1 MLNVTITPHREM
13 LPADSA
19 EQKLFLMLKLQPT
32 KEAAKSRPSTAFT
45 FIIDTSG
52 SMDEPLA
59 GGKTKREAVI
69 ESLQGLIRQTG
80 LLTQNDR
87 IAIVQFHEKASTL
100 IGLTPATEVQ
110 QIESAIN
117 QLRNYSGGTMMGLG
131 LSQALKLLS
140 GKDMASRRALLFTDG
155 DTFDEED
162 CRELVQ
168 EFSKNNIP
176 ITALGFGDEF
186 NEDLL
191 SALSD
196 TTGGVP
202 FHVVPHQGAGT
213 AIAIADLPNHILEEF
228 KSAQQEVIT
237 NLAMTVRTV
246 KGVKLTRVARVYPS
260 LAEFPMEP
268 EPYPI
273 GNAAS
278 NDETVFILEFNLE
291 SRIASRI
298 RLAQLGL
305 TYDVPGQNR
314 RGELPLQN
322 VVVEFVAGQMAV
334 QVDQEVMG
342 YVQQSNIT
350 QLVNDAA
357 RIAEHNPEGAQEKL
371 EMARRMTVRLGNQ
384 DMADSLGQAQD
395 ELRKTRKLSSGTRK
409 TVKLGSKGKTVRIN
423 TDANDLPS
431 DEEIRRA
438 TGT

>member
-1 MLNVTITPHREM
+1 MLNVNLTPHREM
-13 LPADSA
+13 LPTDSG
-19 EQKLFLMLKLQPT
+19 EQKLFLMLKLRPNQ
-32 KEAAKSRPSTAFT
+32 EVAKTRPSTAFT
-45 FIIDTSG
+45 FVIDTSG
-52 SMDEPLA
+52 SMDDLLS

-69 ESLQGLIRQTG
+69 ESLQRLIQQSG
-80 LLTQNDR
+80 LLTSNDR
-87 IAIVQFHEKASTL
+87 IALVEFHEKASTL
-100 IGLTPATEVQ
+100 IELTPATETLQ
-110 QIESAIN
+110 LENAIN

-131 LSQALKLLS
+131 LSQALRLLA
-140 GKDMASRRALLFTDG
+140 GKDMVARRALLFTDG
-155 DTFDEED
+155 ETFDEGD
-162 CRELVQ
+162 CRELAQ
-168 EFSKNNIP
+168 EFAKHNIP

-186 NEDLL
+186 NDDLL
-191 SALSD
+191 ISLSD
-196 TTGGVP
+196 ATGGKAC
-202 FHVVPHQGAGT
+202 HVVPYQAAGT
-213 AIAIADLPNHILEEF
+213 AIAIGDLPSYIFAEF
-228 KSAQQEVIT
+228 KAAQQEVIT

-246 KGVKLTRVARVYPS
+246 KGVRLTRVARVYPS
-260 LAEFPMEP
+260 LAEFPLDSDP
-268 EPYPI
+268 HPI
-273 GNAAS
+273 GNATS
-278 NDETVFILEFNLE
+278 DDETVFILEFNLE
-291 SRIASRI
+291 SRAASRI

-314 RGELPLQN
+314 RGELPPQN

-357 RIAEHNPEGAQEKL
+357 RLAERNPEQAQEKL

-395 ELRKTRKLSSGTRK
+395 ELRKTRKLSPGMSK

-423 TDANDLPS
+423 SDVNDLPS

>member
-19 EQKLFLMLKLQPT
+19 EQKLFLMLKLKPT
-32 KEAAKSRPSTAFT
+32 KEVAKSRPSTAFT

-52 SMDEPLA
+52 SMDEQIA

-110 QIESAIN
+110 QLESAIN

-131 LSQALKLLS
+131 LNQALKLLS
-140 GKDMASRRALLFTDG
+140 GRDMVSRRALLFTDG
-155 DTFDEED
+155 DTFDEDD

-168 EFSKNNIP
+168 EFSKYNIP
-176 ITALGFGDEF
+176 ITALGFGEY
-186 NEDLL
+186 NETLL
-191 SALSD
+191 MALSD
-196 TTGGVP
+196 TTGGKVYD
-202 FHVVPHQGAGT
+202 VVPHQAAGM

-228 KSAQQEVIT
+228 KSAQQEVVT

-273 GNAAS
+273 GNVGS
-278 NDETVFILEFNLE
+278 DDETVFILEFNLE

-350 QLVNDAA
+350 QLVDDAA

-409 TVKLGSKGKTVRIN
+409 TVKIGSKGKTVRIN

>member
-19 EQKLFLMLKLQPT
+19 AQKLFLMLKLKPT
-32 KEAAKSRPSTAFT
+32 QEVAKTRPSTSFT
-45 FIIDTSG
+45 FVIDTSG
-52 SMDEPLA
+52 SMDEPLS

-69 ESLQGLIRQTG
+69 ESLHQLVRQSA
-80 LLTQNDR
+80 LLSSSDR
-87 IAIVQFHEKASTL
+87 IALVQFHEKASKL
-100 IGLTPATEVQ
+100 IELTPATETQ
-110 QIESAIN
+110 RLESAID

-131 LSQALKLLS
+131 LHQALELLS
-140 GKDMASRRALLFTDG
+140 SKDMASRRALLFTDG
-155 DTFDEED
+155 DTFDEDD
-162 CRELVQ
+162 CRELAQQFAKANV
-168 EFSKNNIP
+168 P

-191 SALSD
+191 SYLSD
-196 TTGGVP
+196 TSGGVP
-202 FHVVPHQGAGT
+202 FHVVPNQAAGT
-213 AIAIADLPNHILEEF
+213 AIAIADLPSRILEEF
-228 KSAQQEVIT
+228 KTAQQEVIT

-246 KGVKLTRVARVYPS
+246 KGVNLTRVARVYPS
-260 LAEFPMEP
+260 LAEFPLEP
-268 EPYPI
+268 APYAI

-278 NDETVFILEFNLE
+278 DDETVFILEFNLE
-291 SRIASRI
+291 SRGASRI

-322 VVVEFVAGQMAV
+322 VVVEFVSGQMAV

-357 RIAEHNPEGAQEKL
+357 RIAEHNPEQAQEKL

-423 TDANDLPS
+423 TDVNDLPS

>member
-13 LPADSA
+13 LPAESA
-19 EQKLFLMLKLQPT
+19 EQKLFLMLKLRPT
-32 KEAAKSRPSTAFT
+32 KEASTSRPSTAFT

-52 SMDEPLA
+52 SMDEQIDS
-59 GGKTKREAVI
+59 GETKREAVI
-69 ESLQGLIRQTG
+69 ESLHGLIQQSG
-80 LLTQNDR
+80 ILTQNDQ
-87 IAIVQFHEKASTL
+87 IAIVEFHEQASTL

-110 QIESAIN
+110 QLGNAIN
-117 QLRNYSGGTMMGLG
+117 ELRNYSGGTMMGLG
-131 LSQALKLLS
+131 LHQTLKLLS
-140 GKDMASRRALLFTDG
+140 GENMASRRALLFTDG
-155 DTFDEED
+155 ETFDEEE
-162 CRELVQ
+162 CRELAS
-168 EFSKNNIP
+168 EFAKHNIP
-176 ITALGFGDEF
+176 ITALGFGDDF

-191 SALSD
+191 SSLSD

-213 AIAIADLPNHILEEF
+213 AIAIADLPNHILKEF

-260 LAEFPMEP
+260 LAEFPMKP

-278 NDETVFILEFNLE
+278 NDQTVFILEFNLE

-322 VVVEFVAGQMAV
+322 VVVEFVAGQMAI

-350 QLVNDAA
+350 QLVNEAA
-357 RIAEHNPEGAQEKL
+357 QIAEYNPEGAQEKL

-395 ELRKTRKLSSGTRK
+395 ELHKTRKLSSGTRK